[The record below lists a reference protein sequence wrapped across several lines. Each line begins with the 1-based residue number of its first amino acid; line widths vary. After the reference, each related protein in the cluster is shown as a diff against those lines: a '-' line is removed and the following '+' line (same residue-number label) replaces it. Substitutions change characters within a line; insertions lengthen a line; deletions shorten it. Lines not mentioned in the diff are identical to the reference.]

1 MEQSQMEKAETLKCQ
16 VDNDLA
22 HPEFKKRKT
31 LHLCKLIA
39 PITHLLGFIAAIV
52 IYCMAKWL
60 LSLSLEHEWFSSYI
74 EIVFGL
80 NAGLSLSLLRKWC
93 LPIKRDLIR
102 DKQKI
107 RVMKEDGIDKEMA
120 AYINSRILRYIN
132 RIDHYLVKDT
142 KVIIILARCF
152 CILSLVLMVSGSPRW
167 FLPFATLLI
176 LPLVMY
182 YIAHKTARIIFFRE
196 CLYLYF
202 KVRFCVFPMLKHGG
216 KMKLRGLNEY
226 AGSVQV

>member
-1 MEQSQMEKAETLKCQ
+1 MEHSQTGKTEALKCQ
-16 VDNDLA
+16 ADNDQ
-22 HPEFKKRKT
+22 PRPKFKKRKT

-39 PITHLLGFIAAIV
+39 PITYLLGLLAAII
-52 IYCMAKWL
+52 IYYIAKFL

-80 NAGLSLSLLRKWC
+80 NAGLSLSLLRKWW
-93 LPIKRDLIR
+93 LPLKKDLIR

-107 RVMKEDGIDKEMA
+107 KAMKDDGIDKKLA

-132 RIDHYLVKDT
+132 RIDHYLAKDT
-142 KVIIILARCF
+142 NAIIILARCF
-152 CILSLVLMVSGSPRW
+152 CILSLVLMVSGCPEC

-182 YIAHKTARIIFFRE
+182 YIAYKYARIIFFEE
-196 CLYLYF
+196 CVYLYA
-202 KVRFCVFPMLKHGG
+202 KVRFCLFPVLKHGG
-216 KMKLRGLNEY
+216 KMKLHGLNEY
-226 AGSVQV
+226 AGGVKV